1 MFLEDDVLEVKG
13 KFVMHP
19 VLDEDEFFRKKQRV
33 FASVLRGSRDLMM
46 WVGETLGKQ
55 SDTRI
60 REELQ
65 GRFLA
70 EVRKFLQIDK

>member
-1 MFLEDDVLEVKG
+1 MSFFEKNKG
-13 KFVMHP
+13 
-19 VLDEDEFFRKKQRV
+19 LCIG
-33 FASVLRGSRDLMM
+33 AAGSRDLMM

-70 EVRKFLQIDK
+70 EVRKFLKLTNKMDILIQNTSVIHRFRQ